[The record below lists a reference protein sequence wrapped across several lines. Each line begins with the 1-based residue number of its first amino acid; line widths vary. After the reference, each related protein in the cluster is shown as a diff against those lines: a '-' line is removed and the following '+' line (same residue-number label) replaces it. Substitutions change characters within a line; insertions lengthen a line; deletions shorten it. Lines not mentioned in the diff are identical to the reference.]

1 MDTHTDKPAQTP
13 PDNEEQSRRL
23 DKKTAQVVENGLLL
37 QQSSGTDRAAEY
49 MKSYGVS
56 FEVAMRVLS
65 RPSSRRKP
73 SENK

>member
-1 MDTHTDKPAQTP
+1 MDTHADTP
-13 PDNEEQSRRL
+13 EQNTAENEEQPRRL

-37 QQSSGTDRAAEY
+37 QQTSGTDRAAEY

-65 RPSSRRKP
+65 RPNSRRKP